1 MNVKIINN
9 PSSGRITLQKYLE
22 IIVGRL
28 VLQGTFRCVDKFDTK
43 GKNDALNEVM
53 KIKEN
58 QYDLIIAV
66 GGDGTLNEVV
76 NGIVKSG
83 INTPVTVLPAGTVND
98 FANYLSIPN
107 DVDGIC
113 DMFTNGRVVN
123 IDVCKANDRYLINVA
138 AAGLLTDV
146 PLKASVELKTVLGKF
161 AYYAEV
167 IKEIPKQLQKS
178 VKYRFE
184 YDNESFEE
192 DVLLFAI
199 LNSSSAG
206 GFKKFAPHAGL
217 NDGKFDVC
225 IFKKSDIFDTAS
237 MFLKILRGEHINN
250 SSVRYFQTNRL
261 SVQCLEGCDVHID
274 IDGEDGGPL
283 PVEFDMLP
291 SRLKFFIPNSKS
303 HKKTINILP

>member
-9 PSSGRITLQKYLE
+9 PSAGRTTLQKYLE

-28 VLQGTFRCVDKFDTK
+28 VLHGVFKYVDKFDTK
-43 GKNDALNEVM
+43 GKNDAFNEVM
-53 KIKEN
+53 KLKED

-76 NGIVKSG
+76 NGVVTAG

-98 FANYLSIPN
+98 FANYLHIPN
-107 DVDGIC
+107 DIDGIC
-113 DMFTNGRVVN
+113 DMFINGRFVN
-123 IDVCKANDRYLINVA
+123 IDVCKANDSYLINVA

-146 PLKASVELKTVLGKF
+146 PLKASVASKTVLGKF
-161 AYYAEV
+161 AYYAEG
-167 IKEIPKQLQKS
+167 IKEIPKRLLKS
-178 VKYRFE
+178 IKYTFK
-184 YDNESFEE
+184 YDDEVFEE

-225 IFKKSDIFDTAS
+225 IFKKSDIFDTAAI
-237 MFLKILRGEHINN
+237 FLKILSGEHINN
-250 SSVRYFQTNRL
+250 SSVRYFQTDNL
-261 SVQCLEGCDVHID
+261 YVDCLEGCDIHID

-283 PVEFDMLP
+283 PVKFEILP
-291 SRLKFFIPNSKS
+291 SRLKFLIPDTK
-303 HKKTINILP
+303 

>member
-9 PSSGRITLQKYLE
+9 PSAGRIILQKYLE

-28 VLQGTFRCVDKFDTK
+28 VLEGTFKRVDKFDTK

-53 KIKEN
+53 KIQEN

-76 NGIVKSG
+76 NGVMKAG
-83 INTPVTVLPAGTVND
+83 INIPITVLPAGTVND
-98 FANYLSIPN
+98 FANYLNIPN
-107 DVDGIC
+107 DIDGIC
-113 DMFTNGRVVN
+113 NIFRKGRFVKV
-123 IDVCKANDRYLINVA
+123 DVCRANHNYFINVA
-138 AAGLLTDV
+138 AAGLLSDV
-146 PLKASVELKTVLGKF
+146 SLKASVASKTVLGKF
-161 AYYAEV
+161 AYYAEG
-167 IKEIPKQLQKS
+167 IKEIPKKLLKS
-178 VKYRFE
+178 IRCRFR
-184 YDNESFEE
+184 YDNKTFEE

-237 MFLKILRGEHINN
+237 IFLKILKGEHINN
-250 SSVRYFQTNRL
+250 NSVRYFQTDNL
-261 SVQCLEGCDVHID
+261 SVRCLETCDILVD
-274 IDGEDGGPL
+274 IDGENGGPL
-283 PVEFDMLP
+283 PVEFKILP
-291 SRLKFFIPNSKS
+291 SKLKILIPDN
-303 HKKTINILP
+303 TI

>member
-9 PSSGRITLQKYLE
+9 PSAGRIILQKYLE

-28 VLQGTFRCVDKFDTK
+28 VLEGTFKRVDKFDTK

-53 KIKEN
+53 KIQEN

-76 NGIVKSG
+76 NGVMKAG
-83 INTPVTVLPAGTVND
+83 INIPITVLPAGTVND
-98 FANYLSIPN
+98 FANYLNIPN
-107 DVDGIC
+107 DIDGIC
-113 DMFTNGRVVN
+113 NIFRKGRFVKV
-123 IDVCKANDRYLINVA
+123 DVCRANHNYFINVA
-138 AAGLLTDV
+138 AAGLLSDV
-146 PLKASVELKTVLGKF
+146 SLKASVASKTVLGKF
-161 AYYAEV
+161 AYYAEG
-167 IKEIPKQLQKS
+167 IKEIPKKLLKS
-178 VKYRFE
+178 IRCSFR
-184 YDNESFEE
+184 YDNKTFEE

-237 MFLKILRGEHINN
+237 IFLKILRGEHINN
-250 SSVRYFQTNRL
+250 NSVRYFQTDNL
-261 SVQCLEGCDVHID
+261 SVRCLESCDILVD
-274 IDGEDGGPL
+274 IDGENGGHL
-283 PVEFDMLP
+283 PVEFKILP
-291 SRLKFFIPNSKS
+291 SKLKFLIPDN
-303 HKKTINILP
+303 TI

>member
-9 PSSGRITLQKYLE
+9 PSSGRTTLQKYLE
-22 IIVGRL
+22 VIVGRL
-28 VLQGTFRCVDKFDTK
+28 VLQGVFKCVDKFDTK
-43 GKNDALNEVM
+43 VKNDAFNEVM

-66 GGDGTLNEVV
+66 GGDGTLNEVI
-76 NGIVKSG
+76 NGVMKSG
-83 INTPVTVLPAGTVND
+83 IDTPIAVLPAGTVND
-98 FANYLSIPN
+98 FANYLNIPN

-113 DMFTNGRVVN
+113 DMFHNGRFVN
-123 IDVCKANDRYLINVA
+123 IDVCKANDNYFINVA

-146 PLKASVELKTVLGKF
+146 PLKASVASKTVLGKF
-161 AYYAEV
+161 AYYAEG
-167 IKEIPKQLQKS
+167 IKEIPKKLLKTIR
-178 VKYRFE
+178 YRFE
-184 YDNESFEE
+184 YNNETFEE

-225 IFKKSDIFDTAS
+225 IFKKSDIFDTAAI
-237 MFLKILRGEHINN
+237 FLKILRGEHINN
-250 SSVRYFQTNRL
+250 SSVRYFQTDSL
-261 SVQCLEGCDVHID
+261 SVDCLENCDIHMD

-283 PVEFDMLP
+283 PAEFKILP
-291 SRLKFFIPNSKS
+291 SKLKIFIPE
-303 HKKTINILP
+303 